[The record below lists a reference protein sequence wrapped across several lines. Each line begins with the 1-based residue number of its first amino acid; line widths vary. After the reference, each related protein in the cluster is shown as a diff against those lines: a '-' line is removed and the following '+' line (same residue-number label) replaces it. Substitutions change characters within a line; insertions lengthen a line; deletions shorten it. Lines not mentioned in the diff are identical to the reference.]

1 MRDHEELDRLIDAA
15 LTSYASPETGVEARV
30 LARIAEARRSRQV
43 RGWLI
48 AGSGLALAASI
59 LLLFGFNTRLAHTPV
74 TTNQTERLA
83 AAAPAI
89 AVKPVPHLASPTEP
103 RRRAAAEHLR
113 TGTRLPGIP
122 KLAVFPT
129 PAPLSA
135 EERALVRLATET
147 TSEERKNL
155 LEARQQAAE
164 PLHIAS
170 ISIPPIEPP
179 AEGKE

>member
-1 MRDHEELDRLIDAA
+1 MLDREELDRLIDAA
-15 LTSYASPETGVEARV
+15 LSSYAAPETGVETRV
-30 LARIAEARRSRQV
+30 LARIAATRRRRQV
-43 RGWLI
+43 RNWLI

-59 LLLFGFNTRLAHTPV
+59 LLLFGFNIRLAHTPR
-74 TTNQTERLA
+74 TTNRTEHFTA
-83 AAAPAI
+83 TATPAI
-89 AVKPVPHLASPTEP
+89 VVPAPHLASPTKP
-103 RRRAAAEHLR
+103 HRIAAAEHLR
-113 TGTRLPGIP
+113 TGTRLPATP

-129 PAPLSA
+129 PIPLSA

-179 AEGKE
+179 PEGKE